1 MIKERSMAAY
11 VIAEGE
17 ALDAELVARYRPLAA
32 ASVAKYGGRYLAR
45 GAAIETFEGE
55 PSSRRMAI
63 IEFPD
68 MEAAQQWYSSPEYA
82 EGLALSKTAMKR
94 RLILAPGL

>member
-1 MIKERSMAAY
+1 MAAY
-11 VIAEGE
+11 VIAEAE
-17 ALDAELVARYRPLAA
+17 ALDAEVVARYRTIAA

-45 GAAIETFEGE
+45 GAAIEALEGE
-55 PSSRRMAI
+55 PSLRRMAI

-68 MEAAQQWYSSPEYA
+68 MERAQQWYRSAEYA

-94 RLILAPGL
+94 RLILVPGL